1 MPRAW
6 AQVRPLQHY
15 LKVFRFSQRT
25 SDVQW
30 HALKSLCLHGDVRSI
45 RWLRYRRALSKDWQ
59 DIHSYRKYLPTLC
72 SGSTSA
78 YRQKWHWA
86 CIQSGYLLTR
96 SSCAH
101 MVSPK
106 KFRREVCSNNP
117 RLIVSFCAVCNRKAA
132 SGDLRLLV
140 LAENLHECW
149 PNKSERMPPTQG
161 SLKTKPG

>member
-1 MPRAW
+1 MDDYASMPRAW

-45 RWLRYRRALSKDWQ
+45 RWLRYRRAHSKDWQ

-86 CIQSGYLLTR
+86 CIQPGTYSTQVLTR
-96 SSCAH
+96 PH
-101 MVSPK
+101 GVSEKISARSVLKQPS
-106 KFRREVCSNNP
+106 FNCFLLRR
-117 RLIVSFCAVCNRKAA
+117 L
-132 SGDLRLLV
+132 
-140 LAENLHECW
+140 
-149 PNKSERMPPTQG
+149 
-161 SLKTKPG
+161 